1 VTGPGTATT
10 PTTGPGVREGA
21 RGISAPRELTP
32 PVLFEEFLDEELDGL
47 AGYARAISRDRNEA
61 HDLLYESLI
70 KAQKAWPKIAVADSQ
85 LAYVRR
91 IITNTLISERRS
103 WVARHIF
110 TTRSGELPDVPT
122 NAPAGQID
130 TRDEL
135 DRLLRTLP
143 PRERAAVVL
152 RYYLGLDDRSI
163 AAEMA
168 CSVSSVRS
176 YISRALGTLRITASP
191 TASPTAIPTA
201 SPTRDRPRHAAGD
214 PNSEEERHG

>member
-1 VTGPGTATT
+1 MTGPGTGTT
-10 PTTGPGVREGA
+10 PTTGQGVRQST
-21 RGISAPRELTP
+21 RDPVSRELTP
-32 PVLFEEFLDEELDGL
+32 PVLFEEFLGEELDGL
-47 AGYARAISRDRNEA
+47 ARYARAISRDRDEA
-61 HDLLYESLI
+61 HDLLSESLI

-103 WVARHIF
+103 WATRHIF
-110 TTRSGELPDVPT
+110 PTRSGELPDVPT
-122 NAPAGQID
+122 NAPAGRID
-130 TRDEL
+130 IRDEL

-176 YISRALGTLRITASP
+176 YISRALRTLRITASP
-191 TASPTAIPTA
+191 TAISTAGL
-201 SPTRDRPRHAAGD
+201 TRYRPRRTAGD